1 MSIAKSSDEKKISLY
16 VLTSGMRLPNIT
28 QVTMFTELV
37 RKKLPAGL
45 QNKGIVDNIAN
56 K

>member
-28 QVTMFTELV
+28 QVTIFTEFV
-37 RKKLPAGL
+37 HKKLSAGL
-45 QNKGIVDNIAN
+45 
-56 K
+56 